1 MPAHPVEFWSS
12 LFFHWLAQHASCSEL
27 SCFCFHITKLLQHD
41 DIYICLGTVTHGWDD
56 PPLSILHK
64 DIVAAILHG
73 CLCRCND
80 AVHTNIDVKFQH
92 LICFNCIFRLVNKCR
107 WISRIAVPYAERQ
120 RHNWKMKCHKRTF
133 DCHFFHTCVQLSSC
147 TLTRYDPT
155 THAGPMLLI
164 MKN

>member
-1 MPAHPVEFWSS
+1 MFLVVNAGHSFSGNFMQVSHFS
-12 LFFHWLAQHASCSEL
+12 LRLCVVGS
-27 SCFCFHITKLLQHD
+27 T
-41 DIYICLGTVTHGWDD
+41 DIYICPRAVPYGWDD

-73 CLCRCND
+73 CLYRCND
-80 AVHTNIDVKFQH
+80 AVQTNINVKFQH
-92 LICFNCIFRLVNKCR
+92 PICFNCIFRLANKCR
-107 WISRIAVPYAERQ
+107 WISYVSVPYAERQ
-120 RHNWKMKCHKRTF
+120 RHNWKMRCHKRTF

-164 MKN
+164 KKN